1 MPGSVWN
8 SRWSAWPGLCAAS
21 RRSSWACASA
31 RCSDG
36 KRLGAMLGID
46 YSPTRALGGR
56 RTDGSW
62 PARLL
67 PQTRALGI
75 IQDVRRDF
83 RGAASPEYLDL
94 EPCPH
99 AHQIEGQVDEADM
112 LRHRVA
118 PAAAPE
124 PPLDLPARVHRL
136 AAVQVRVI
144 RERRG
149 ERDGAELSL
158 TAVRLDAAQGLAP
171 DEFTLSEP
179 DAEAEAGLVRT
190 LRRREVGAPVAI
202 TFLEPE

>member
-36 KRLGAMLGID
+36 ERLGAMLGID
-46 YSPTRALGGR
+46 YSPTCALGGR

-67 PQTRALGI
+67 PQARALGI
-75 IQDVRRDF
+75 VQDVRRDF
-83 RGAASPEYLDL
+83 RGAALPEYLDL
-94 EPCPH
+94 EPSPY
-99 AHQIEGQVDEADM
+99 ARQIDGQVDVPDV
-112 LRHRVA
+112 LLHRVA
-118 PAAAPE
+118 PAAAPK
-124 PPLDLPARVHRL
+124 PPPDLPARVHRL
-136 AAVQVRVI
+136 AAVQVRVV
-144 RERRG
+144 RERCG
-149 ERDGAELSL
+149 EGDGAELPL
-158 TAVRLDAAQGLAP
+158 TAVRLDAEQRLAP

-179 DAEAEAGLVRT
+179 DAEAETGLVRV

-202 TFLEPE
+202 VILEPE